1 MMRIMKTRLVLGV
14 CGLSL
19 AVAALGCGTKLVG
32 PKKESIQPLLQKE
45 AESLKADGEKADG
58 LGVKTRWDIV
68 SVEVRD
74 QPGND
79 TNPFAGT
86 IRFRIL
92 SSTPDAD
99 GSVVTD
105 QTEKR
110 FEYVWSTTVNK
121 WIIQYVPP
129 TPKPKPGA

>member
-1 MMRIMKTRLVLGV
+1 MMRIVKARLVLGIAGMSV
-14 CGLSL
+14 
-19 AVAALGCGTKLVG
+19 AVAALGCGTKLSG
-32 PKKESIQPLLQKE
+32 PKRETVQPLLQKE
-45 AESLKADGEKADG
+45 AESLKADGEKG
-58 LGVKTRWDIV
+58 SPTLGVKSRWDIV
-68 SVEVRD
+68 SVEVRE

-86 IRFRIL
+86 IRFKIL

-99 GSVVTD
+99 GSVLTD

-129 TPKPKPGA
+129 PPR

>member
-19 AVAALGCGTKLVG
+19 AVAALGCGTKVG
-32 PKKESIQPLLQKE
+32 GTKKESVQPLLQKE

-79 TNPFAGT
+79 TNPLAGT
-86 IRFRIL
+86 IRFNIL

-99 GSVVTD
+99 GSVLRD

-129 TPKPKPGA
+129 PPKPKPGA